1 MHTKTGAIGKAP
13 AWAWPLQSQAQ
24 WTGRKDSSRSFT
36 GCQIRIAV
44 LGDDDRGGSPVPRMR
59 FPLDVDSPH
68 SGMPPRGKGDS
79 CLNHS
84 DISIWPSSLKW
95 SVSYNLCLRS
105 DRSVS
110 MFFRG
115 RSPHFKSRCRV
126 DSDGC
131 EVRQG
136 RRAFT
141 TDSLGGLSQWHGGRL
156 GRQVSWDGLETKAA
170 ARTVGL
176 IDLLSNSS
184 TTGAYS
190 RQPPR

>member
-1 MHTKTGAIGKAP
+1 VHTKTGAIGKAP
-13 AWAWPLQSQAQ
+13 AWAWPLQSRAQ
-24 WTGRKDSSRSFT
+24 WTGRKIHPGLSQDVRSELPFSET
-36 GCQIRIAV
+36 MIG
-44 LGDDDRGGSPVPRMR
+44 GGSPVPRIR

-68 SGMPPRGKGDS
+68 SGKPPRGTGVW
-79 CLNHS
+79 CLNHN
-84 DISIWPSSLKW
+84 DISMCPSSLGW

-176 IDLLSNSS
+176 IDLLSNGS